1 MSDTRISSFSATPQS
16 LTSAQGAQ
24 AGKNLRDPALQGD
37 SAKIEKAARNFES
50 LLVGHWLDQAE
61 KSFGSVPGKD
71 PDEDQDSSHDQF
83 RNLACEALAQGLS
96 SKGGFGIAKMIAKRL
111 EAAASVQTH
120 GSGSPAESAGS
131 GALGHKGFK
140 TGTLPE
146 R

>member
-1 MSDTRISSFSATPQS
+1 MSDTRISSFTSSPQS
-16 LTSAQGAQ
+16 LTSAQGSQAAQ
-24 AGKNLRDPALQGD
+24 GLRDPALKGD
-37 SAKIEKAARNFES
+37 SARIEKAARNFES

-111 EAAASVQTH
+111 EAAASVQPH
-120 GSGSPAESAGS
+120 GSGSPAEPAGS
-131 GALGHKGFK
+131 NTLNHNQLKTSALR
-140 TGTLPE
+140 P